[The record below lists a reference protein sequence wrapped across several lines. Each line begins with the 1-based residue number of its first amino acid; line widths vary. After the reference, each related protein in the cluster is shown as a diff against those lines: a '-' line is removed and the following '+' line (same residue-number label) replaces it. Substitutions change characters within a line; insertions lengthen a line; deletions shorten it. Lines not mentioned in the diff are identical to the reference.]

1 MGLGLL
7 TLLTALCISGIA
19 AYYSIIGLTAIFAA
33 AVMPI
38 IIMGIALEMGKVV
51 STLWLHYNWERA
63 EWKIKT
69 YLTVAVGV
77 LMFIT
82 SMGIF
87 GFLSRAHLEQAVPSG
102 DIQAQVALYDEKILT
117 QKDNITAARKALVQ
131 LDSAVDQTMVRTTD
145 DTGATRSANLRR
157 SQAKERAALQKD
169 IEVAQKTITKLQE
182 ERAPAASQFRKVEA
196 EVGPIRYV
204 AALIYGDNPD
214 HNLLESAVRWVI
226 IIIVF
231 VFDPLAIVLI
241 LAATSSIDWSKLD
254 RRKKKHDEIIEQ
266 IEETKEAAELAAL
279 QAQADSVPV
288 ALTPPPDVVAP
299 PEPATSPSEDLLKLI
314 EEASELTRAE
324 CAAEASR
331 ALQEAADHAAAEA
344 EAIRQ
349 SYEVRLA
356 EKESQVAR
364 LTGDLEKAVE
374 LILEQPTESKEV
386 SAIIQDNAD
395 TLLETPTTDE
405 KTPEVTSPIVSA
417 DPQPLPVAQFPAK
430 HKVVL
435 PPLEGL
441 PDNFPRGG
449 NAHFGVTFPKD
460 PESGDLFLRVDMV
473 PSTMFKWSGT
483 DWYQVDKNLTD
494 AYAYDKEYIKLLLSK
509 VESGEYDIDDL
520 SQTEQD
526 QIAAYL
532 NEQTPK

>member
-1 MGLGLL
+1 MILGLI
-7 TLLTALCISGIA
+7 TLLTALSISFIA
-19 AYYSIIGLTAIFAA
+19 AWYSVVGLTAIFAA
-33 AVMPI
+33 AVIPI
-38 IIMGIALEMGKVV
+38 IVMGIALELGKVV
-51 STLWLHYNWERA
+51 STVWLHYNWSRA
-63 EWKIKT
+63 DWKIKS

-87 GFLSRAHLEQAVPSG
+87 GFLSKAHLEQAVPSG

-117 QKDNITAARKALVQ
+117 QKDNIASARKALVQ
-131 LDSAVDQTMVRTTD
+131 LDSAVDQTMARTTD

-169 IEVAQKTITKLQE
+169 IDAAQKTITKLQE
-182 ERAPAASQFRKVEA
+182 ERAPVASQFRKVEA

-288 ALTPPPDVVAP
+288 ALMLP
-299 PEPATSPSEDLLKLI
+299 PEPIPSPSEDEMLKLV
-314 EEASELTRAE
+314 EEAIAATRAE
-324 CAAEASR
+324 CAAEAEQAR
-331 ALQEAADHAAAEA
+331 QAEIIQIAAEQA
-344 EAIRQ
+344 VEQQKAEEAIAARD
-349 SYEVRLA
+349 A
-356 EKESQVAR
+356 EIAR
-364 LTGDLEKAVE
+364 LNGDLEKAVE
-374 LILEQPTESKEV
+374 LILEQPGESKEI
-386 SAIIQDNAD
+386 SAIIQNNAAN
-395 TLLETPTTDE
+395 LLETLPTDE
-405 KTPEVTSPIVSA
+405 QTPEVTSLTVSA
-417 DPQPLPVAQFPAK
+417 DPQPLPQFPAK
-430 HKVVL
+430 HKIVL

-441 PDNFPRGG
+441 PENFPKGG

-460 PESGDLFLRVDMV
+460 PEAGDLFLRVDMV
-473 PSTMFKWSGT
+473 PSTLFKWSGEN
-483 DWYQVDKNLTD
+483 WFQVDKNVTD
-494 AYAYDKEYIKLLLSK
+494 TYAYDKEYIKLLLSK

>member
-1 MGLGLL
+1 MTLGLI

-33 AVMPI
+33 AVIPI
-38 IIMGIALEMGKVV
+38 IIMGVALELGKVV
-51 STLWLHYNWERA
+51 STVWLHYNWERA
-63 EWKIKT
+63 EWKIKS
-69 YLTVAVGV
+69 YLTAAVAV

-82 SMGIF
+82 SLGIF
-87 GFLSRAHLEQAVPSG
+87 GFLSKAHLEQAVPSG
-102 DIQAQVALYDEKILT
+102 DIQAQVSLYDEKIAT
-117 QKDNITAARKALVQ
+117 QKDNIASARKALVQ
-131 LDSAVDQTMVRTTD
+131 LDSAVDQTMARTTD

-157 SQAKERAALQKD
+157 SQAKERVALQKD
-169 IEVAQKTITKLQE
+169 IDVAQKTITKLQE
-182 ERAPAASQFRKVEA
+182 ERAPVASQFRKVEA

-214 HNLLESAVRWVI
+214 QNLLESAVRWVI

-254 RRKKKHDEIIEQ
+254 RRKKKHDDIVEQ

-279 QAQADSVPV
+279 QAQADAIPIAGSP
-288 ALTPPPDVVAP
+288 L
-299 PEPATSPSEDLLKLI
+299 PEPVVTSSPSEDLLKLI

-324 CAAEASR
+324 CAAEASQV
-331 ALQEAADHAAAEA
+331 LQEAADHAAAEV
-344 EAIRQ
+344 EELRQ
-349 SYEVRLA
+349 KYEDELA
-356 EKESQVAR
+356 LKDSKISQ
-364 LTGDLEKAVE
+364 LNGDLEKAVE
-374 LILEQPTESKEV
+374 LILEQPEESKEV
-386 SAIIQDNAD
+386 AAIIQNNAE

-460 PESGDLFLRVDMV
+460 PEAGDLFLRVDMV
-473 PSTMFKWSGT
+473 PSTLFKWSG
-483 DWYQVDKNLTD
+483 DNWFQVDKNLTD
-494 AYAYDKEYIKLLLSK
+494 TYAYDKEYIKLLVAK

-520 SQTEQD
+520 NQTEQD
-526 QIAAYL
+526 QIALYL